1 MLARCSSSAPERSR
15 WKVSSTPITTTRKK
29 VPAPR
34 SARTGRVP
42 NFLNLYSNRGYLL
55 SDDFAMSKNDFGFGY
70 TWLHQSNT
78 NGQFPYSL
86 TNGTTYNTFGTNPP
100 LYLATASYFVR
111 DTWTPNDKL
120 QAFGSFWIQRSL
132 DTSSTHF
139 DPRISFVYRPDPH
152 DVIRITGGRS
162 YSEPDPSLIAFA
174 PPIYGAPSSLNCP
187 PATSGSGA
195 LVPIASTANP
205 GLEPE
210 TAEDLELAYGHRFNA
225 TTNIQADV
233 YQSYEN
239 QALLAGNVSIVGF
252 PGITVPQDYIN
263 KALTRLDSCPGLNPT
278 VHNLAFATTFNAS
291 SARYRGIVLSAN
303 AGIVKNVTFN
313 ASFDVQSAAYL
324 GIPTDILIA
333 NTGLLD
339 GGQIYGIPLRQG
351 TMGLAYQDNNGL
363 SARLDSTYIGSNNS
377 WNRNP
382 FWFANASLSKS
393 TDRVTIAM
401 GVYNLFNSA
410 AQHYGL
416 IGDGVYQPQNYFGLA
431 AQGGATSAIQQ
442 SSEQY
447 GLPFRQYWFTVKVG
461 I

>member
-1 MLARCSSSAPERSR
+1 MNAQQYAVNFYGPFGGSIDRWRSLGNQDYDARAMQQLGAG
-15 WKVSSTPITTTRKK
+15 TITVEGFVDSYNYNAQKG
-29 VPAPR
+29 PGAAIGPY
-34 SARTGRVP
+34 GPGP

-100 LYLATASYFVR
+100 LYLATASYFAR

-174 PPIYGAPSSLNCP
+174 PPVYGAPSSLNCP

-252 PGITVPQDYIN
+252 PGITVPQDYIT
-263 KALTRLDSCPGLNPT
+263 KALTRLDSCPGLNPS

-291 SARYRGIVLSAN
+291 SARYRGSYCRP
-303 AGIVKNVTFN
+303 TP
-313 ASFDVQSAAYL
+313 ASSR
-324 GIPTDILIA
+324 T
-333 NTGLLD
+333 
-339 GGQIYGIPLRQG
+339 
-351 TMGLAYQDNNGL
+351 
-363 SARLDSTYIGSNNS
+363 
-377 WNRNP
+377 
-382 FWFANASLSKS
+382 
-393 TDRVTIAM
+393 
-401 GVYNLFNSA
+401 
-410 AQHYGL
+410 
-416 IGDGVYQPQNYFGLA
+416 
-431 AQGGATSAIQQ
+431 
-442 SSEQY
+442 
-447 GLPFRQYWFTVKVG
+447 
-461 I
+461 